1 MRKPSSKSRSS
12 HRWLLKDFK
21 NGGHEFFE
29 ERFSRDVTPLANQRV
44 NTVILTYWYRLNT
57 LGNSAEYLVK
67 KKCIRDPGTT
77 SGKASSFYQVP
88 VEDKH
93 TESDLR
99 GYRCALTN
107 LPVYQSNVILPRV
120 EV

>member
-29 ERFSRDVTPLANQRV
+29 ERFSRDVTALANQRV

-67 KKCIRDPGTT
+67 KKSTYATLVPLVEKPLVFTR
-77 SGKASSFYQVP
+77 YQ
-88 VEDKH
+88 
-93 TESDLR
+93 
-99 GYRCALTN
+99 
-107 LPVYQSNVILPRV
+107 
-120 EV
+120 